1 MIKFIDSILS
11 KFKGCFSRTATYRWF
26 VIVVAGF
33 LMRTEFLG
41 VTSFMRCFSLA
52 PKAYDSL
59 IKFFRS
65 DAYSSNALR
74 LKWYSIVK
82 EKAPIYRLNGKNLL
96 AGDGTKHPKES
107 AHMPGVK
114 KLLQE
119 SENSSKPQ
127 YIFGHMYGGVAAITY
142 SHNNYFAVPLK
153 MDIQDGLSDTASWD
167 GDYTYRSLS
176 HVVQMIGNG
185 YEAAEQMGAS
195 YLVLDRY
202 FLSVPALQSLD
213 GLNQKQ
219 HLLDIITRAKNSC
232 VAYKPAGN
240 PPEGCRRRGRPR
252 KKGEAVKLITLFETN
267 ESAFKHG
274 NAKMYGIREP
284 VDYLCLDLLWGAKLY
299 KKIRFVLVKSSRGNC
314 ILASSDLELDP
325 ISIIEAYALRFK
337 IECTFREFKQ
347 QIGGFCYHFWSKTM
361 PRLKRYR
368 KANEPSELSQ
378 IQDKSGQKLILDTIE
393 AIERFVLFACISM
406 GTVQLMAQNPV
417 IADKAKKSRY
427 LRTYSEYHV
436 SEATIIEYMHKHF
449 FRLLLSSPQSE
460 LTQIIKFTQEAY
472 TEDENLDIAG

>member
-11 KFKGCFSRTATYRWF
+11 NFKGCFSRTSTYRWF
-26 VIVVAGF
+26 VIVVVGF
-33 LMRTEFLG
+33 FMRTEFLG
-41 VTSFMRCFSLA
+41 VTSFIRCFSLA

-65 DAYSSNALR
+65 DAYFSHTLR
-74 LKWYSIVK
+74 KKWYGIIK
-82 EKAPIYRLNGKNLL
+82 KNAPLYQLNGKNLL
-96 AGDGTKHPKES
+96 AGDGTKHPKEGT
-107 AHMPGVK
+107 HIPGVK
-114 KLLQE
+114 KLVQE
-119 SENSSKPQ
+119 SENSSKAQ
-127 YIFGHMYGGVAAITY
+127 YIFGHMYGGVAAVT
-142 SHNNYFAVPLK
+142 HTQKDFFAIPLK

-167 GDYTYRSLS
+167 DGCAYRSLS
-176 HVVQMIGNG
+176 HVVQMINNG
-185 YEAAEQMGAS
+185 YEAAEQMGSS

-213 GLNQKQ
+213 RLNQKE
-219 HLLDIITRAKNSC
+219 HLLDVITRAKNSC
-232 VAYKPAGN
+232 VAYKTVDN

-252 KKGEAVKLITLFETN
+252 KKGDAIKLITLFETKAGDF
-267 ESAFKHG
+267 EHG

-284 VDYLCLDLLWGAKLY
+284 VDYLCIDLLWGAKLY
-299 KKIRFVLVKSSRGNC
+299 KKIRFVLVKSSKGNC
-314 ILASSDLELDP
+314 ILASSDLELDAV
-325 ISIIEAYALRFK
+325 SIIEAYALRFK

-347 QIGGFCYHFWSKTM
+347 QIGGFCYHFWSKAM

-368 KANEPSELSQ
+368 KTGEPSELSQ
-378 IQDKSGQKLILDTIE
+378 IEDQNGKKLISGTIE

-406 GTVQLMAQNPV
+406 GIIQLMALNPI

-449 FRLLLSSPQSE
+449 FRLLLSSPRSE

-472 TEDENLDIAG
+472 SGDENLDIAG

>member
-11 KFKGCFSRTATYRWF
+11 KFKGCFSRTASYRWF

-33 LMRTEFLG
+33 FMRTEFLG

-65 DAYSSNALR
+65 DAYSSDSLR
-74 LKWYSIVK
+74 KKWYGTVK
-82 EKAPIYRLNGKNLL
+82 EKAPLYQMNGKNLL
-96 AGDGTKHPKES
+96 AGDGTKHPKEG

-114 KLLQE
+114 KLVQE
-119 SENSSKPQ
+119 SENSSKPK
-127 YIFGHMYGGVAAITY
+127 YIFGHMYGGVAAVT
-142 SHNNYFAVPLK
+142 HTQKDFFAVPLK

-167 GDYTYRSLS
+167 EGYAYRSLS

-202 FLSVPALQSLD
+202 FLSVLALQSLD
-213 GLNQKQ
+213 GLNQKE

-232 VAYKPAGN
+232 VAYKPASS

-252 KKGEAVKLITLFETN
+252 KKGDAVKLITLFETN
-267 ESAFKHG
+267 ESDFEHG
-274 NAKMYGIREP
+274 NAEMYGIREP

-299 KKIRFVLVKSSRGNC
+299 KKLRFVLVKSSRGKC

-347 QIGGFCYHFWSKTM
+347 QMGGFCYHFWSKAV

-368 KANEPSELSQ
+368 KAGEPSELSQ
-378 IQDKSGQKLILDTIE
+378 VEDQKEKKAVSDTIE
-393 AIERFVLFACISM
+393 AVERFVLFACISM
-406 GTVQLMAQNPV
+406 GIVQLMAQNPV

-427 LRTYSEYHV
+427 LRTYSECHV

-449 FRLLLSSPQSE
+449 FRLLLSSPKSE
-460 LTQIIKFTQEAY
+460 LTQLIKFTQERY
-472 TEDENLDIAG
+472 SEDENLDIAG

>member
-11 KFKGCFSRTATYRWF
+11 KFKDCFSRAAAYRWF

-33 LMRTEFLG
+33 FMRTEFLG
-41 VTSFMRCFSLA
+41 VTSFIRCFSFA

-65 DAYSSNALR
+65 DAYSSDTLR
-74 LKWYSIVK
+74 KKWYGIIK
-82 EKAPIYRLNGKNLL
+82 EQAPLYQMNGKNLL
-96 AGDGTKHPKES
+96 AGDGTKHPKEG

-114 KLLQE
+114 KLVQE

-127 YIFGHMYGGVAAITY
+127 YTFGHMYGGVAAVT
-142 SHNNYFAVPLK
+142 NTQGDYFAVPLK
-153 MDIQDGLSDTASWD
+153 MDIQDGLSDTASWED
-167 GDYTYRSLS
+167 GYTYRSLS
-176 HVVQMIGNG
+176 HVVQMINNG
-185 YEAAEQMGAS
+185 YEAAEQMGPC

-213 GLNQKQ
+213 EMNRKE
-219 HLLDIITRAKNSC
+219 HLLDIITRAKSSC
-232 VAYKPAGN
+232 VAYRPAGI
-240 PPEGCRRRGRPR
+240 PPEGSRRKGRPR
-252 KKGEAVKLITLFETN
+252 KKGEAVKLMTLFETN
-267 ESAFKHG
+267 ESDFEHG

-299 KKIRFVLVKSSRGNC
+299 KKMRFVLVKSSRGNC
-314 ILASSDLELDP
+314 ILVSSDLDLDP

-347 QIGGFCYHFWSKTM
+347 QMGGFCYHFWSKAM
-361 PRLKRYR
+361 PKLKRYR
-368 KANEPSELSQ
+368 KADEPSELSRVEGQ
-378 IQDKSGQKLILDTIE
+378 CGQKLILNTIE

-406 GTVQLMAQNPV
+406 GIIQLMAQNPA
-417 IADKAKKSRY
+417 IAEKAKKSRY
-427 LRTYSEYHV
+427 LRTYSECHV

-449 FRLLLSSPQSE
+449 FRLLLTSPRSE
-460 LTQIIKFTQEAY
+460 LTQIIKFTQKAY
-472 TEDENLDIAG
+472 SDDENPDTSN